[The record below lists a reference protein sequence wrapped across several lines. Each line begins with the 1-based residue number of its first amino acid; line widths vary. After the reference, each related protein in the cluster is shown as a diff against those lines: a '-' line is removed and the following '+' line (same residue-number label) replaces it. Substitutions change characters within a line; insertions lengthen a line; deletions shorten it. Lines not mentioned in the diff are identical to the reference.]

1 MSIRLINLHY
11 LKVTSSHHDMTK
23 FYNDSVTWQ
32 SPWSQLLSL
41 GRSRVEW
48 PIKFSECILWSAITN
63 PWSHQPIRLKYDE
76 VIMVWCHHGPM
87 RAEPKHLTH
96 WMKQVCTSVNKPI
109 PACIICR
116 PDQKS
121 SLYKIHSKSSL
132 EFGLQSRQDLTKC
145 IMSQVCTYTS
155 HIRPVFKRGG
165 PTTQRLETWHIRMFC
180 LILTNHTYCCPWSP
194 LTRLLL
200 TRYDNGSL
208 HWRRHRTMDTPP
220 LTTTYLPRRR
230 EQHPSGHWP
239 RSPHG

>member
-23 FYNDSVTWQ
+23 FDKCLVINNITK
-32 SPWSQLLSL
+32 WSQLLTP

-96 WMKQVCTSVNKPI
+96 WIKQVCTSVNQAK
-109 PACIICR
+109 PACTFYR

-155 HIRPVFKRGG
+155 H
-165 PTTQRLETWHIRMFC
+165 TEDNELQQSC
-180 LILTNHTYCCPWSP
+180 LRFP
-194 LTRLLL
+194 
-200 TRYDNGSL
+200 
-208 HWRRHRTMDTPP
+208 
-220 LTTTYLPRRR
+220 
-230 EQHPSGHWP
+230 
-239 RSPHG
+239 